1 MWLSD
6 IIEILE
12 ILKNGNGDFCVQRI
26 ENNVIYFANDKKI
39 YFKDIK
45 EVANLVEFKKRFK
58 EKLREGDDFS

>member
-39 YFKDIK
+39 YFD
-45 EVANLVEFKKRFK
+45 
-58 EKLREGDDFS
+58 